1 MQTFS
6 DSFKNKANR
15 AIRAVEGAQKLAD
28 IGGDE
33 FISENLLSN
42 ARCLLLELIDD
53 LSLIDGTE
61 KRKQDKLWAQVQAIR
76 SAK

>member
-6 DSFKNKANR
+6 DRFKSKANR

-33 FISENLLSN
+33 FISENLLSG
-42 ARCLLLELIDD
+42 ARCLLLELIDE
-53 LSLIDGTE
+53 LSLTDGTE
-61 KRKQDKLWAQVQAIR
+61 ERKQDRLWAQVQAIR
-76 SAK
+76 SGK